1 MRGAMIRGMAKP
13 MNHKRRLRAA
23 EQKKVRKARDLNAL
37 AMLLARKDGHHGD
50 KRKERSRKACRGKAA
65 Y

>member
-1 MRGAMIRGMAKP
+1 

-23 EQKKVRKARDLNAL
+23 EQAKAPKVRNQAAL
-37 AMLLARKDGHHGD
+37 ALALHYRNSRHGD
-50 KRKERSRKACRGKAA
+50 ARKERSRKACRGKVR

>member
-1 MRGAMIRGMAKP
+1 MARKKKA
-13 MNHKRRLRAA
+13 MNHKRRL
-23 EQKKVRKARDLNAL
+23 KALEAQDSGKGRDLNAL

-50 KRKERSRKACRGKAA
+50 KRKEASKKACRGKAE